1 MTESLGSEDTIS
13 YKPID
18 ILLVED
24 DEMDIEVT
32 LRAFEK
38 GRIRNNLFVVRDGQ
52 EALDFVSGQ
61 GQYQNKEKY
70 PRPDLILLDIRMPKL
85 NGFEVLK
92 SLKADP
98 RLDFIPVVMLTSSKN
113 EEDVVKSYGAG
124 AASYIP
130 KPVSYQDFLKVVD
143 GFNFYWQIINK
154 LPNGDDKSSERAL
167 TLSSWI

>member
-1 MTESLGSEDTIS
+1 MTENPGMEDAIN

-24 DEMDIEVT
+24 DEMDIVVT
-32 LRAFEK
+32 LRAFAK
-38 GRIRNNLFVVRDGQ
+38 GRIRNNLFVVRDRQ
-52 EALDFVSGQ
+52 AALDFVAGQ

-70 PRPDLILLDIRMPKL
+70 PRPDMILLDIRMPML
-85 NGFEVLK
+85 SGFEVLK

-98 RLDFIPVVMLTSSKN
+98 RFDFIPVVMLTSSKN

-130 KPVSYQDFLKVVD
+130 KPVSYEEFLKVVE
-143 GFNFYWQIINK
+143 GFNFYWQIINE
-154 LPNGDDKSSERAL
+154 LPDSKDKSSERAL
-167 TLSSWI
+167 RLSNWI

>member
-1 MTESLGSEDTIS
+1 MTEIPSVEDAINNR
-13 YKPID
+13 PID

-24 DEMDIEVT
+24 DEMDVKIT

-38 GRIRNNLFVVRDGQ
+38 GKIRNNLFVVRDGQ
-52 EALDFVSGQ
+52 EALDFVFQAGP
-61 GQYQNKEKY
+61 YQNKEKY

-85 NGFEVLK
+85 SGFEVLK

-98 RLDFIPVVMLTSSKN
+98 RFDFIPVVMLTSSKN

-130 KPVSYQDFLKVVD
+130 KPVSYKDFAKVVE
-143 GFNFYWQIINK
+143 GFNFYWHIINK
-154 LPNGDDKSSERAL
+154 LPDGKYKSKR
-167 TLSSWI
+167 INK